1 MPERQTNWGM
11 LLTVS
16 GPGAEHLARA
26 LRAAIRDGVVP
37 PGAALPPSR
46 RLADDLSCSR
56 WVVTQAYAQLIA
68 EGYLVGRTGSATR
81 VSETGPSDTAR
92 PPAPEPIPPRYD
104 LAPGVP
110 DLRAFPRQRW
120 IDAARQVLSTMPHTD
135 LGVPPVGGHPRLRAV
150 LAEYLRRVRGA
161 VTEDVLICSGVTDGV
176 HRIARALKGAVAVE
190 DPGWPRLWRAA
201 SSAGV
206 RTVPV
211 PVDEDG
217 LRVDL
222 IPSGV
227 KAVVV
232 TPAHHFPTGVVLS
245 PARRASLLAWADAND
260 GLILEDDYDAEFR
273 YDRRPVGTMQGLA
286 PRRVVLLGSVSKT
299 LSPALGIGWCVI
311 PPQWT
316 QEVASANPT
325 ASAPP
330 VLDQLTLAEFITTGA
345 YDRHLRTARLT
356 YRARRDALLT
366 ALPDAHISGAAAGLH
381 LLLHLNQPATALVQ
395 KAATHNLKVR
405 NLDDYRTTPGPP
417 ALVLGYGNLAD
428 NAITDAVAA
437 LRAAG
442 YR

>member
-1 MPERQTNWGM
+1 MPDPQTNWGV

-16 GPGAEHLARA
+16 GPGAQHEQLARA

-46 RLADDLSCSR
+46 RLAEDLSCSR

-81 VSETGPSDTAR
+81 VRETGPSDTAR
-92 PPAPEPIPPRYD
+92 PPTPDPAPPRYD

-120 IDAARQVLSTMPHTD
+120 IDAARQVLATMPHTD
-135 LGVPPVGGHPRLRAV
+135 LGVPPTGGHPRLRAV
-150 LAEYLRRVRGA
+150 LAGYLRRVRGA
-161 VTEDVLICSGVTDGV
+161 VTEDVMICSGVTDGIYRV
-176 HRIARALKGAVAVE
+176 ARALKTGGIAVE
-190 DPGWPRLWRAA
+190 DPGWPRVWRAIE
-201 SSAGV
+201 SAGP
-206 RTVPV
+206 RSVPV
-211 PVDEDG
+211 PVDDDG

-222 IPSGV
+222 IPAGV
-227 KAVVV
+227 RAVVV

-245 PARRASLLAWADAND
+245 PARRAELLAWADAND
-260 GLILEDDYDAEFR
+260 GLVLEDDYDAEFR

-316 QEVASANPT
+316 HEVTAANPT
-325 ASAPP
+325 APAPP

-345 YDRHLRTARLT
+345 YDRHLRTTRLK

-366 ALPDAHISGAAAGLH
+366 ALPNARISGAAAGLH
-381 LLLHLNQPATALVQ
+381 LLLHLDQPAAPSSTTRPPTA
-395 KAATHNLKVR
+395 
-405 NLDDYRTTPGPP
+405 
-417 ALVLGYGNLAD
+417 
-428 NAITDAVAA
+428 
-437 LRAAG
+437 
-442 YR
+442 